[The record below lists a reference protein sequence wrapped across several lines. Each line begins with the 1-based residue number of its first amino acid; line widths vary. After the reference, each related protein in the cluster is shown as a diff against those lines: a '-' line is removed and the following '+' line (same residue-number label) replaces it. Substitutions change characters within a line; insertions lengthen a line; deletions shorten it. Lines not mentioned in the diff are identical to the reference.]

1 MNNDLEHAA
10 QLVAAFA
17 LRLPAGQL
25 TFGKAARLAYV
36 ADRECMRRHGFPIID
51 DIRVATNGALNFK
64 VLRAAQHGCN
74 PLVSGHPLF
83 SEIGEACFTNPA
95 LGIDDLDLFSVADN
109 AVLNHVVATWGEFD
123 IEDLDRKMR
132 DEFSELSHV
141 EVGTEIGEKEIFAA
155 LGSEDPEGDAERL
168 QSFRRVDQLFEIA
181 SLPGTP

>member
-17 LRLPAGQL
+17 LRLPAGQV
-25 TFGKAARLAYV
+25 TVGKAARLAYV

-51 DIRVATNGALNFK
+51 DIRVATNGALNIK
-64 VLRAAQHGCN
+64 VLRAARH
-74 PLVSGHPLF
+74 SGRPLF
-83 SEIGEACFTNPA
+83 SEIGESCFTDPA

-109 AVLNHVVATWGEFD
+109 AVLDDVVATWGGLD

-141 EVGTEIGEKEIFAA
+141 EVGMEIGEKEIFAA

-168 QSFRRVDQLFEIA
+168 QSFRRIDQLFGIA